1 MYETTSTGIYIQL
14 RALVTI
20 TYTTSFLEPYE
31 TGTVFFRT
39 KSSELSSVLIVL
51 VLLVTYY
58 LPFVLIGI

>member
-31 TGTVFFRT
+31 TGTVSFRT